1 MRKVLAVLALTT
13 IALTGCSTAPMARVS
28 QNFQPA
34 HSADFTTATHKAL
47 TAPVAP
53 VAQPVAPEPVAT
65 PAQPVAQPVAPVA
78 PVAQPVAPV
87 QVAQPTAVAP
97 APRCEEDQ
105 PCWDCHT
112 MGNLQCGP
120 VASVVAPTAP
130 VAQPVAI
137 KPVDQGGHASA
148 GKDAPV
154 GPAPE
159 GVKLSP
165 VYNSQNCPEGIKYM
179 SEAGCP
185 EVPAEDTTAPVE
197 ASQPPMVDTCEAD
210 LNDLL
215 SADSDVTNDNVVSMH
230 SDGQHCTI
238 TTTK

>member
-65 PAQPVAQPVAPVA
+65 PAQPVAQPVA